1 MWKINGDDR
10 IPCQT
15 ETTTGNVKLISSD
28 AHNKLL
34 EESILK
40 HKRIWKKLS
49 QSHDPK
55 GEIEAVR
62 KVATKVR
69 KE

>member
-1 MWKINGDDR
+1 MWEINGDKR

-34 EESILK
+34 DESLIRY
-40 HKRIWKKLS
+40 KRIWKKLS
-49 QSHDPK
+49 QSPDQNGK
-55 GEIEAVR
+55 
-62 KVATKVR
+62 
-69 KE
+69 